1 MFQVTS
7 AMYAI
12 SIVSSVAAG
21 ELLVASLI
29 GAILRFPGFLR
40 YVKIKST

>member
-7 AMYAI
+7 EMYAI
-12 SIVSSVAAG
+12 SIVSSLAAG
-21 ELLVASLI
+21 ELI
-29 GAILRFPGFLR
+29 GAILLFPGFLR